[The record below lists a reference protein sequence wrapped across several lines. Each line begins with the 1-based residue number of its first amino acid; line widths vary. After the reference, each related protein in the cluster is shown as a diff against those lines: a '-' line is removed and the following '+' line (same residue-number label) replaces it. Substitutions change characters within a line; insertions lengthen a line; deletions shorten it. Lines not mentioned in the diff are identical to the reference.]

1 MITVTIMLSLAIGIL
16 LCAVVNQNAKIEAL
30 TEEFDVYKEATEYT
44 ENKLIS
50 KTQVLDDKL
59 NTRTRELDYMYQS
72 MNARFNKHMMEHRP
86 PLIRV
91 H

>member
-1 MITVTIMLSLAIGIL
+1 MTPIMLSIAIIIL

-30 TEEFDVYKEATEYT
+30 TKEFDVYKEATDYT

-59 NTRTRELDYMYQS
+59 NTRTRELDDMYQS
-72 MNARFNKHMMEHRP
+72 MNARFNKHMMEHMMKGR
-86 PLIRV
+86 L
-91 H
+91 